1 MLAQTSLLSKTL
13 YALVSTT
20 LLARHVAGQSCSNFG
35 VASSSSGCLCPP
47 GFGGS
52 NCSEPACGG
61 TIFDGSSRTLASATS
76 GGFPNLTASDC
87 SCSSGWTG
95 TGCNVC
101 STSSAC
107 QTAWTAVNGNASVSD
122 GIAAASGVN
131 DTLVCN
137 TQPTVYAA
145 GELSCQVNN
154 PTLQSLFPLQSD
166 LNILR
171 TYNSSLSPLQNA
183 SGTLLSP
190 NGSSAAYAQLFY
202 AGVEQFS
209 CTASPCTQSTSSGTD
224 SWTCSNLQCACFEGT
239 AFCGGVPSLNLN
251 GTINTLS
258 GTLTISCDSS
268 NTCHFQ
274 QEVLNNLFGSSGL
287 ALQGCV
293 FGECVSQAVID
304 SSNTNSTSSGGSSSQ
319 LSGGV
324 IAGLAVVGVLLGAGI
339 IAIIWGSFL
348 QRAAR
353 NKPFDGG
360 AAGGI
365 SVRWSDVSY
374 FIPPSGA
381 LGRSIFSRRRE
392 TNGEKTILDGVS
404 GSIGPGML
412 MAILGPSGAG
422 KTTLVELIAGKAK
435 SGLSTGAISFPPLPT
450 GKRPRVAFVPQ
461 TDVLPVFL
469 TVREA
474 LVFAASLRLPES
486 LSEERKVAIVDAV
499 IEKLGLEGVAETRI
513 GATDGTGRGISG
525 GEARRVSIGLE
536 LVGCPD
542 ILVCDEPTSGLD
554 SVSAWRVVSVLREV
568 ARGGGGLFGAI
579 DGEKNNGRGV
589 AVICSVHQPSSRL
602 YHAFD
607 SVVLLAHG
615 RALYSGPG
623 GLAPAQHFKAIRDAE
638 VAQDSASEIP
648 EYGEGYNV
656 ADYLLEIAS
665 IAPVGLFSSS
675 RVMESNINESQ
686 DLSGPSTSPTAD
698 EKPVSGADVEALSSR
713 SKPSQSDYAT
723 TFFTQFLVL
732 CGREWKIIRRDKT
745 LFLTHVAAAS
755 ILGVFCGGLYFHTGI
770 TIAGFQSRVGCLF
783 FLGSLTAFSSLSALY
798 NVVEVRS
805 LFVRERSNSYYSPT
819 AWLLSRILFDVIPLR
834 VLPTII
840 VSTITY
846 WMAGLSPEASRF
858 FKFLLILVLYT
869 LAMTLWNF
877 LLATSFRNGGIA
889 ILISALSALYQMTYA
904 GFFVHLTSIPP
915 VLRWLQW
922 LCPLKF
928 CLEALSVNEVGSG
941 LMIED
946 TLQGVPISISA
957 TVIMELLFGFDP
969 NAYYRDVL
977 VLFAFIAGLGV
988 LVIGMVWYK
997 VREQR

>member
-1 MLAQTSLLSKTL
+1 MPARMSLVSKIF
-13 YALVSTT
+13 YALASTT
-20 LLARHVAGQSCSNFG
+20 LLASHVAGQSCSNFG
-35 VASSSSGCLCPP
+35 TASSSSSCLCPP

-61 TIFDGSSRTLASATS
+61 TIFDGSSRALATSTS
-76 GGFPNLTASDC
+76 GGFPNLTASGC

-101 STSSAC
+101 TTSSAC
-107 QTAWTAVNGNASVSD
+107 QTAWAAVNGNASASA

-145 GELSCQVNN
+145 GEVSCQVNN
-154 PTLQSLFPLQSD
+154 PTLQSLFPLQSN

-171 TYNSSLSPLQNA
+171 TYNGSLSPLQNT

-202 AGVEQFS
+202 ASVEQFA

-224 SWTCSNLQCACFEGT
+224 TWTCSNLQCACFEGT

-251 GTINTLS
+251 ATINSLG
-258 GTLTISCDSS
+258 GTLTVSCDTS

-274 QEVLNNLFGSSGL
+274 QEVLNGLFGSNGL
-287 ALQGCV
+287 ELQGCI

-304 SSNTNSTSSGGSSSQ
+304 STNTNSTSTGSNSSQ

-324 IAGLAVVGVLLGAGI
+324 IAGLAVVGALLGAGI
-339 IAIIWGSFL
+339 IAIIWGLFL

-353 NKPFDGG
+353 RKPFDGG

-374 FIPPSGA
+374 FIPSSSA
-381 LGRSIFSRRRE
+381 LGRSTFSRRGA

-404 GSIGPGML
+404 GNIGPGML

-435 SGLSTGAISFPPLPT
+435 SGLFTGTITFPPLPA

-461 TDVLPVFL
+461 TDVLPPFL

-474 LVFAASLRLPES
+474 LIFAASLRLPES

-554 SVSAWRVVSVLREV
+554 SVSAWRVVSVLKEV

-579 DGEKNNGRGV
+579 EGEKGNGRGV

-607 SVVLLAHG
+607 SVMLLSHG
-615 RALYSGPG
+615 RALYSGSG
-623 GLAPAQHFKAIRDAE
+623 GLAPAQYFKAIRDSE
-638 VAQDSASEIP
+638 VALANTSEIP
-648 EYGEGYNV
+648 EYEEGYNV

-665 IAPVGLFSSS
+665 VAPVGLFSSS
-675 RVMESNINESQ
+675 RVMGINANELR
-686 DLSGPSTSPTAD
+686 DPSASSIAD
-698 EKPVSGADVEALSSR
+698 GTDVEALSSR
-713 SKPSQSDYAT
+713 SKPSGSDYAT
-723 TFFTQFLVL
+723 TFLTQFEVL

-745 LFLTHVAAAS
+745 LFFTHVTAAA

-798 NVVEVRS
+798 NIVEVRP

-819 AWLLSRILFDVIPLR
+819 SWLLSRILFDVLPLR
-834 VLPTII
+834 ILPTII

-846 WMAGLSPEASRF
+846 WMTGLSPEASRF
-858 FKFLLILVLYT
+858 FKFLFIIVLYA

-922 LCPLKF
+922 FCPLKF
-928 CLEALSVNEVGSG
+928 CLEALSVNEVRSG

-946 TLQGVPISISA
+946 TLQGVPISIAA
-957 TVIMELLFGFDP
+957 TVIMQMLFGFDL
-969 NAYYRDVL
+969 NSYYRDVL
-977 VLFAFIAGLGV
+977 VLFAFIAGFGLLLIGV
-988 LVIGMVWYK
+988 VWYK
-997 VREQR
+997 VRE

>member
-1 MLAQTSLLSKTL
+1 MAARTSLLSKIICVL
-13 YALVSTT
+13 ASTV
-20 LLARHVAGQSCSNFG
+20 LLASHVAGQSCSNFG
-35 VASSSSGCLCPP
+35 TASSSSSCLCPP

-61 TIFDGSSRTLASATS
+61 TIFDGSNRTLASSTS
-76 GGFPNLTASDC
+76 GGFPNLTASGC

-101 STSSAC
+101 TTSSAC
-107 QTAWTAVNGNASVSD
+107 QTAWAAVNGNASASA
-122 GIAAASGVN
+122 GLAAASGVN

-145 GELSCQVNN
+145 GEISCQVNN
-154 PTLQSLFPLQSD
+154 PTLQSLFPLQSN

-171 TYNSSLSPLQNA
+171 TYNSSLSPLHNA

-209 CTASPCTQSTSSGTD
+209 CTASPCTQSTSGSTD
-224 SWTCSNLQCACFEGT
+224 TWTCSNLQCACFEGT
-239 AFCGGVPSLNLN
+239 AFCGGVPSLSLN
-251 GTINTLS
+251 GTINALS
-258 GTLTISCDSS
+258 GSLTVSCNGD
-268 NTCHFQ
+268 TCNFEQ
-274 QEVLNNLFGSSGL
+274 QVLNGLFGSSGL

-304 SSNTNSTSSGGSSSQ
+304 SSNANSTSTGSNSSQ
-319 LSGGV
+319 LGGGV
-324 IAGLAVVGVLLGAGI
+324 IAGLAVMGVLLGVGI
-339 IAIIWGSFL
+339 IAVVWGLFL

-365 SVRWSDVSY
+365 GVRWSDVSY
-374 FIPPSGA
+374 FIRPSGTFK
-381 LGRSIFSRRRE
+381 GSIFSPSGH

-404 GSIGPGML
+404 GTIGPGML
-412 MAILGPSGAG
+412 MAVLGPSGAG
-422 KTTLVELIAGKAK
+422 KTTLVELIAGKPK
-435 SGLSTGAISFPPLPT
+435 SGLFTGSITFPPLPA
-450 GKRPRVAFVPQ
+450 GKHPRVAFVPQ
-461 TDVLPVFL
+461 TDVLPAFL

-474 LVFAASLRLPES
+474 LMFAASLRLPES
-486 LSEERKVAIVDAV
+486 LSEERKAAIVDAV

-513 GATDGTGRGISG
+513 GATDGSGRGISG

-554 SVSAWRVVSVLREV
+554 SVSAWRVVSVLKEV
-568 ARGGGGLFGAI
+568 ARGGGRLFGAI
-579 DGEKNNGRGV
+579 EGEKNNSRGV

-607 SVVLLAHG
+607 SVMLLSHG

-623 GLAPAQHFKAIRDAE
+623 GLAPAQHFKAIRDAD
-638 VAQDSASEIP
+638 VAQNSISEMP
-648 EYGEGYNV
+648 EYEEGYNV

-665 IAPVGLFSSS
+665 VAPAELFSSS
-675 RVMESNINESQ
+675 RVMESTVNQSQ
-686 DLSGPSTSPTAD
+686 DFSGPSASPTAD
-698 EKPVSGADVEALSSR
+698 EKPAGAADVEALSNR
-713 SKPSQSDYAT
+713 SKPSRGGYAT
-723 TFFTQFLVL
+723 TFLTQFQVL

-745 LFLTHVAAAS
+745 LFLTHVTIAA
-755 ILGVFCGGLYFHTGI
+755 ILGVFCGGLYFDTGI

-834 VLPTII
+834 VLPTIV

-858 FKFLLILVLYT
+858 FKFLFILVLYT

-877 LLATSFRNGGIA
+877 FLATSFRNGGIA

-941 LMIED
+941 LTIQD

-957 TVIMELLFGFDP
+957 AVMMQLLFGFDLSS
-969 NAYYRDVL
+969 YYRDVL
-977 VLFAFIAGLGV
+977 VLFAFIAGLGL
-988 LVIGMVWYK
+988 LVIGVVWYK